1 LLWISSIYLFVL
13 GKKDVQNKRGHVED
27 GGWARQGKGGW
38 RSKDGR
44 KEGVIRKK
52 EAEEWIINSDFYMR
66 AHRQEKGSDCFPE

>member
-1 LLWISSIYLFVL
+1 M
-13 GKKDVQNKRGHVED
+13 ED